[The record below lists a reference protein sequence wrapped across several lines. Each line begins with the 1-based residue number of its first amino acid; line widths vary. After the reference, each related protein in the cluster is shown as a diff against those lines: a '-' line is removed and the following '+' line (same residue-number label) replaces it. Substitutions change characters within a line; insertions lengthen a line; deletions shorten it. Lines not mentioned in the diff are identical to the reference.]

1 MTPHTIEEQISL
13 LTAEAEGKVI
23 FVLYDNGARSHTKTL
38 GYWRFDCCRYEVERP
53 LMECWAVADA
63 GDDPWG
69 AYSSKARAN
78 DHLDSCNADASV
90 KKYAPF
96 RVVHL
101 KEVR

>member
-1 MTPHTIEEQISL
+1 MTPHTLEEQKAL

-53 LMECWAVADA
+53 LMERWVNEYSRPDIDMAHPTEQSARESA
-63 GDDPWG
+63 GPS
-69 AYSSKARAN
+69 ALRIA
-78 DHLDSCNADASV
+78 
-90 KKYAPF
+90 
-96 RVVHL
+96 VHL